1 MGAEIED
8 NGAIQIPPT
17 RVRHIKDYVTGFHK
31 RKKKRRKEAIKQQ
44 EEKLRLKRIA
54 SRKQRKLEKEF
65 ALNGGA
71 PPATNESDEYEED
84 HEESEPIASVN
95 GTTKY
100 DNGDM
105 QVTVTAS
112 EISREDIDGS
122 SEKTQAAVPR
132 LVEADSTHKLS
143 IDGFTVF
150 GWQVLSGNPSSLS
163 SVFTQKFNGQQ

>member
-1 MGAEIED
+1 LVWA
-8 NGAIQIPPT
+8 
-17 RVRHIKDYVTGFHK
+17 
-31 RKKKRRKEAIKQQ
+31 
-44 EEKLRLKRIA
+44 L
-54 SRKQRKLEKEF
+54 F
-65 ALNGGA
+65 A
-71 PPATNESDEYEED
+71 
-84 HEESEPIASVN
+84 VK

-143 IDGFTVF
+143 VSKKKSFKKVSKRKSRTK
-150 GWQVLSGNPSSLS
+150 P
-163 SVFTQKFNGQQ
+163 QKKKRDRKKGKAKNKL